1 MYRPRPS
8 TTVSVVNLSTGTVSA
23 TITVGTGPDGVAITP
38 DGTKAYVANSA
49 SNTVTPI
56 TVATNA
62 AGTPIGTGTTPL
74 GVTFSPNGCYAYIAN
89 YTSNSVTPI
98 NVSTNTAGASISVGS
113 QPWGIAAAPVARS
126 YFYVTQATRNS
137 WSSPNS
143 NEASITVG

>member
-1 MYRPRPS
+1 MSVRGEFFHDDRRLVYTDFGEGARPLVLLPGLLLGRTLQFP
-8 TTVSVVNLSTGTVSA
+8 LASA
-23 TITVGTGPDGVAITP
+23 LAEPMM
-38 DGTKAYVANSA
+38 A
-49 SNTVTPI
+49 SN
-56 TVATNA
+56 
-62 AGTPIGTGTTPL
+62 
-74 GVTFSPNGCYAYIAN
+74 C
-89 YTSNSVTPI
+89 VTPI